1 MLRAEHLADG
11 KENEHAPNSVIYRLQ
26 RINDSLNL
34 DLGDPDVR
42 FRLMLAFKVLSRK
55 NILNISNR
63 DNTEPSSIVHIE

>member
-1 MLRAEHLADG
+1 MHR
-11 KENEHAPNSVIYRLQ
+11 NSVIYRLQ